1 MLGSW
6 AHGTGT
12 RLSDLGQRSLKI
24 LPEHEPGHTESF
36 LSTQLPFKI

>member
-1 MLGSW
+1 MLGSG
-6 AHGTGT
+6 AHGMGT

-24 LPEHEPGHTESF
+24 VPVHEPGHAESF